1 MNARLWVQTVINL
14 LLIKLEEKNM
24 KKLNKKKG
32 FTLAELLV
40 VVAIIAVL
48 VAISIPIFTSQ
59 LNKAKKATNQA
70 NLRAAK
76 GAAVSQYLSDGNT
89 GKATYVYDIANGT
102 ITTITSEEAKDSSTV
117 TIDSALDSALYSSI
131 SVSVNG
137 TEVTLFATAK

>member
-1 MNARLWVQTVINL
+1 
-14 LLIKLEEKNM
+14 M

-48 VAISIPIFTSQ
+48 VAISIPMFTSQ

-89 GKATYVYDIANGT
+89 GTATYVYDIANGT
-102 ITTITSEEAKDSSTV
+102 ITSATSAKAQESSTV

-131 SVSVNG
+131 YVSVEG
-137 TEVTLFATAK
+137 TKVTLFATVK